1 VLIAEYSL
9 GGWANRD
16 CDTHHKVAFIFLVTS
31 VIVNCSVLLHTYCA
45 YFRRNS
51 SILHGGDPIPEK

>member
-9 GGWANRD
+9 GEWANRN
-16 CDTHHKVAFIFLVTS
+16 CDTRHKVAFILLVTS
-31 VIVNCSVLLHTYCA
+31 VIVNCSALPHTYCA

-51 SILHGGDPIPEK
+51 SILH

>member
-31 VIVNCSVLLHTYCA
+31 VIVNCSVLLHTYGA

-51 SILHGGDPIPEK
+51 SILH